1 MNMAPT
7 LAEHVGVK
15 KRPDTASLLIQI
27 WRRVLQTHDVT
38 RDSNFFDLGGD
49 SLLALTLFLEIERA
63 TGRQLPITVIYD
75 AQTVSQQCAL
85 LEDEA
90 AVAEFSPLVLLKG
103 GGEGPPLFMFHGIGG
118 TVVEFA
124 ALGKLIE
131 TGGDVYAV
139 QAQGLDGTLPPLDSV
154 HDMAAL
160 YWRAIRERQPN
171 GPYWLCG
178 YSFGGLIAVEV
189 ARLARE
195 AEEKI
200 GQLFLIDAYAHPV
213 TWPRKS
219 LLKVRL
225 RKQLRSVASIFRR
238 SPRESLARLK
248 ARRNARSSEG
258 THLSEQERRE
268 AVEARKQKWLT
279 DTRPNLPLPLV
290 ETRMAGDKAVYRY
303 RHSFYPGSAVFLKAK
318 HPDPDFP
325 DDPKHVWSRWIQN
338 LRVYQCP
345 GSHLTIVSEHAAG
358 VASRINA
365 CIREAK
371 GFGEIPH
378 PAIARRARF
387 LRLARA

>member
-1 MNMAPT
+1 MAAT
-7 LAEHVGVK
+7 IAALTELK
-15 KRPDTASLLIQI
+15 ERPDTVALLTQI
-27 WRRVLQTHDVT
+27 WRRVLQTDDVT
-38 RDSNFFDLGGD
+38 PDSNFFDLGGD

-63 TGRQLPITVIYD
+63 TGRQLPITAIYD
-75 AQTVSQQCAL
+75 AQTVAEQCAL
-85 LEDEA
+85 LRDETT
-90 AVAEFSPLVLLKG
+90 VSEFSPLVLLKA

-160 YWRAIRERQPN
+160 YWRAIRERQPS

-189 ARLARE
+189 ARLARK
-195 AEEKI
+195 AGEEI

-225 RKQLRSVASIFRR
+225 RKQLRSLASIFRR

-258 THLSEQERRE
+258 AHLSEQERRK
-268 AVEARKQKWLT
+268 AVEKRKQQWLT
-279 DTRPNLPLPLV
+279 DTRPNLPLPLMQ
-290 ETRMAGDKAVYRY
+290 TRMAGDKAVYRY
-303 RHSFYPGSAVFLKAK
+303 RHSHYPGSAIFLKAR

-338 LRVYQCP
+338 LRVYRCP
-345 GSHLTIVSEHAAG
+345 GSHLTIVSDHAAG
-358 VASRINA
+358 VADRINA

-371 GFGEIPH
+371 GLSAPGR
-378 PAIARRARF
+378 ASRLRRGAP
-387 LRLARA
+387 LRGFARA